1 MRTFVIATM
10 TLAMMATMMAAT
22 LYSGTAGAALARA
35 EGFSDV
41 ALSIDGGHRSGPAE
55 AREFA
60 QR

>member
-35 EGFSDV
+35 EGFS
-41 ALSIDGGHRSGPAE
+41 AMTLAIDGASPAK
-55 AREFA
+55 ARDFA